1 MYALLSVLAICITIF
16 FVLNSIQ
23 KDPITFIIHKK
34 FETITPNQEISEED
48 KKLLSEQQQ
57 TIDGMN
63 EVIRFTQEFL
73 GGDVEDANAKRKA
86 E

>member
-23 KDPITFIIHKK
+23 KEPITIVIHKK

-73 GGDVEDANAKRKA
+73 GGEVEDANAKRKA

>member
-23 KDPITFIIHKK
+23 KDPITIVIHKK
-34 FETITPNQEISEED
+34 FETITPSQEISEED

-73 GGDVEDANAKRKA
+73 GGEVEDANAKRKA

>member
-23 KDPITFIIHKK
+23 KNPITIIIHKK

>member
-23 KDPITFIIHKK
+23 KDPITIVIHKK

-73 GGDVEDANAKRKA
+73 GGEVEDANAKRKA